1 MSKYT
6 MIDQVNSNFS
16 LKNNDI
22 NFSVKNIQDLVDS
35 YFNSPTLE
43 KIKDDS
49 TVSVYMCKIST
60 LLAGLNQRYLIAITS
75 RDKHPI
81 GTRILLAN
89 INWKSFQSRTL
100 SGMKHDMIKH
110 SYAPNQDPSFMVNVS
125 MTTRD
130 EDHTEYMIDGY
141 RGMIV
146 SLIHKNKNVY
156 EYPPTGNL
164 ASCFET
170 FQTVIVLQ

>member
-6 MIDQVNSNFS
+6 MIDST
-16 LKNNDI
+16 DI

-43 KIKDDS
+43 KIKDDHAI
-49 TVSVYMCKIST
+49 SVYMCKIST
-60 LLAGLNQRYLIAITS
+60 LLGGLNQRYLIAITS
-75 RDKHPI
+75 RDKNPI
-81 GTRILLAN
+81 GKHIPLSN

-110 SYAPNQDPSFMVNVS
+110 SYLPSQDPAFMVDIS

-130 EDHTEYMIDGY
+130 EEHTEYRIEGY
-141 RGMIV
+141 LGVIL
-146 SLIHKNKNVY
+146 SLIHKNKNLY
-156 EYPPTGNL
+156 EYAPSGNL